1 MHHTAFVPYSVTAGC
16 SLTKNT
22 HDVSCAMLSDHGFFL
37 IQAFFQALQQLLY
50 SWGIFS
56 SATTVT
62 LLLGLCC
69 DRTAF
74 DTYPEDSLQMA

>member
-22 HDVSCAMLSDHGFFL
+22 HEVACAMLSDHGFFL

-50 SWGIFS
+50 SWGFAVIE
-56 SATTVT
+56 
-62 LLLGLCC
+62 LLLIHILKIPCKWPSTRPC
-69 DRTAF
+69 
-74 DTYPEDSLQMA
+74 TYMP